1 MLTKGTNGMLL
12 INNKAL
18 NSVSKIVFEVK
29 TVKTSREGRQLGI
42 EFVST
47 NPQQR
52 ADIVS
57 LVHGDSDRWVNYWEH
72 RPGAVGKLKGMAL
85 LVYWGIKHSRL
96 HVIHLVKK
104 INLLFFKPS
113 LSKRSKLESN
123 FNEI

>member
-18 NSVSKIVFEVK
+18 KSISKIVFEVK
-29 TVKTSREGRQLGI
+29 TVKTSRDGRQLGI

-52 ADIVS
+52 AEIVA
-57 LVHGDSDRWVNYWEH
+57 LVHGDSDRWLDYWEH
-72 RPGAVGKLKGMAL
+72 RPDTVGKLKGMAL
-85 LVYWGIKHSRL
+85 LVYWGVKHSRL
-96 HVIHLVKK
+96 HVIHLFKK
-104 INLLFFKPS
+104 MSLLFFKPS
-113 LSKRSKLESN
+113 QAKRSKLASN